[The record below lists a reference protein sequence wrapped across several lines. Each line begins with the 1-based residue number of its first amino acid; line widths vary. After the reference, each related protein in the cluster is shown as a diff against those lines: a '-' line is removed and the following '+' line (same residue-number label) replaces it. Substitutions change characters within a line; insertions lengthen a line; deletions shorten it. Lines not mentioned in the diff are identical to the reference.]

1 MSYCLET
8 DSQQFTTNIQPRIIV
23 KNGEK
28 VKILSVSDVVDPILH
43 QNAGSEPFSD
53 IDVIVSCGDLP
64 PEYLSRL
71 VHAFK
76 APLYFVSGN
85 HDIRFKEKQ
94 PMGGLDLHC
103 RLKSIEGIRFLGL
116 EGSHW
121 YNGGPFQYTEGQMR
135 AIIRRLRPTLWWRG
149 GVDVVVTHAPP
160 RHIHDAEDP
169 CHRGFESFRWL
180 IDKYQP
186 NYFIHGHIHTHFA
199 DPTERITVVDAT
211 KVVNTYGYNLME
223 IEAHPKAD

>member
-1 MSYCLET
+1 
-8 DSQQFTTNIQPRIIV
+8 V

-85 HDIRFKEKQ
+85 HDIRFNEKQ
-94 PMGGLDLHC
+94 PVGGLDLHG
-103 RLKSIEGIRFLGL
+103 RLKSIGGIRFLGL

-121 YNGGPFQYTEGQMR
+121 YNGGPYQYTEGQMR

-199 DPTERITVVDAT
+199 DPTDRVTVVDAT

-223 IEAHPKAD
+223 IEAHPKAE